1 MAAGTVAGVYA
12 QALLELADQR
22 GSRTAVVENCR
33 ELADGLG
40 PAVIAQLNDPRLGK
54 AKAKDALRAAFAG
67 KLEREVLDL
76 LLLLVDRNRL
86 GDAPAIAA
94 EAVRTAEREV
104 GLVRVQLTTAE
115 PLSAAAQERITSSL
129 KRQLG
134 PGALIG
140 SATDPALIG
149 GLTMR
154 IGDVFV
160 DGSVRRQLAEM
171 KAKILNA
178 PLGNSLWA
186 EA

>member
-12 QALLELADQR
+12 QALLELADER
-22 GSRTAVVENCR
+22 GKRTAVVENCR
-33 ELADGLG
+33 ELAEGLST
-40 PAVIAQLNDPRLGK
+40 ASIAQLNDPRLGK
-54 AKAKDALRAAFAG
+54 AKAKDALRAGFAA
-67 KLEREVLDL
+67 KLEKEVLDL

-86 GDAPAIAA
+86 ADAPAIAA

-115 PLSAAAQERITSSL
+115 PLSADAHGRIAEGL

-134 PGALIG
+134 FGAVILT
-140 SATDPALIG
+140 ATDPALIG

-154 IGDVFV
+154 VGDLFV

-178 PLGNSLWA
+178 PLGDTLWA

>member
-12 QALLELADQR
+12 QALLELADAR
-22 GSRTAVVENCR
+22 GTRTAVVENCR

-40 PAVIAQLNDPRLGK
+40 PASIAQLNDPRLGK
-54 AKAKDALRAAFAG
+54 AKAKDALRAGFAG
-67 KLEREVLDL
+67 KLEREVVDL

-86 GDAPAIAA
+86 ADAPAIAA
-94 EAVRTAEREV
+94 EAVAIAEREV

-115 PLSAAAQERITSSL
+115 PLSPAAHEQLTAGL

-134 PGALIG
+134 LGALIG
-140 SATDPALIG
+140 TTTDPALIG

-171 KAKILNA
+171 KTKILNA